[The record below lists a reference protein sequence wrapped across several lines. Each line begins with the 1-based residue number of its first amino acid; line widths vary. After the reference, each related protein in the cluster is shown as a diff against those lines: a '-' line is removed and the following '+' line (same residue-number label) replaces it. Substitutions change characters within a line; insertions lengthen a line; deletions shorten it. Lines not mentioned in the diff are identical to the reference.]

1 MGPRSEPELLSPAV
15 LPGGL
20 QPPFSNL
27 KVPSAPT
34 HVGLIQSSGRPQ
46 GSCPALVQPI
56 SGSVFSQY
64 LKAGSYSCTVLL
76 QDIMLA
82 TFPAQLAERRE
93 LHQAEMA
100 ELSK

>member
-1 MGPRSEPELLSPAV
+1 MGPGSEPALLSPAV

-20 QPPFSNL
+20 QPSHSHL
-27 KVPSAPT
+27 KLPPAPT
-34 HVGLIQSSGRPQ
+34 HVSMIQSSGWPR
-46 GSCPALVQPI
+46 GSRPALVQPI